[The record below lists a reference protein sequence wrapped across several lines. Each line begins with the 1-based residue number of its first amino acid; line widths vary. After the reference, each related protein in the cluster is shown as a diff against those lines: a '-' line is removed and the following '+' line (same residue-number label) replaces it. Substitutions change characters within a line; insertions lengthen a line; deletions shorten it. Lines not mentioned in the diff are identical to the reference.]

1 MIEVKCSEC
10 GKLYKLKDGSAGKKY
25 KCECG
30 ATFRAPEASDGA
42 APAEEP
48 AAAKKPKP
56 AAAAPPPAS
65 GDLGEVLRV
74 FSDPEPW
81 NDADLAKIE
90 NLKQA
95 NDRIMGEIRK
105 IVVGMDKVV
114 HLTLIGLFG
123 RGHCLLMGVPGL
135 GKTLLVSTLASSLS
149 LKFKRVQ
156 FTPDLMPSDITGSEV
171 IQEDKATGERHFRF
185 LEGPIFTNMLL
196 ADEINRTPPK
206 TQAALLEAMQERQ
219 VTVGGERRDLERPF
233 FVLATQNPIEQEG
246 TYPLPEAQLD
256 RFMFLINVG
265 YPSEEEEKRILAL
278 TTSGYMPD
286 IQPVLSREEIIE
298 LQNLVLRVNIPED
311 VVDFVLRL
319 VRATR
324 SQEEGSPE
332 FVKKWVTFGASPRAS
347 QNLVIGAKAV
357 AVLDGRNQVRQE
369 DVLLVAHAVLGH
381 RIIPNFAAE
390 AEGVTQAKI
399 VDELLGVVA

>member
-1 MIEVKCSEC
+1 MLEVNCSEC
-10 GKLYKLKDGSAGKKY
+10 GKLYKLKEGSAGKKY

-30 ATFRAPEASDGA
+30 ATFRAPEETGA
-42 APAEEP
+42 A
-48 AAAKKPKP
+48 KP
-56 AAAAPPPAS
+56 AAEPTAKPAAPSGGGGAPAGS
-65 GDLGEVLRV
+65 ADADQAMAS
-74 FSDPEPW
+74 FSASEEW
-81 NDADLAKIE
+81 SSEDLAKIE
-90 NLKQA
+90 HLKEA
-95 NDRIMGEIRK
+95 NDKIRGELRK

-114 HLTLIGLFG
+114 HLTMVGLFG

-185 LEGPIFTNMLL
+185 LEGPIFTNLLL

-219 VTVGGERRDLERPF
+219 VTVGGDRRKLDAPF

-278 TTSGYMPD
+278 TTSGYKPE
-286 IQPVLSREEIIE
+286 IQSIISQQEIID
-298 LQNLVLRVNIPED
+298 LQDLVRKVNIGED
-311 VVDFVLRL
+311 VVDFILKL

-324 SQEEGSPE
+324 STEEGAPD
-332 FVKKWVTFGASPRAS
+332 FIKKWVTFGASPRAS
-347 QNLVIGAKAV
+347 QNLVIGSKAV
-357 AVLDGRNQVRQE
+357 AIIDGRNQVRKD
-369 DVLLVAHAVLGH
+369 DVLEVAHAVLGH

-390 AEGVTQAKI
+390 AEGISRARI
-399 VDELLGVVA
+399 VDELLEVVT